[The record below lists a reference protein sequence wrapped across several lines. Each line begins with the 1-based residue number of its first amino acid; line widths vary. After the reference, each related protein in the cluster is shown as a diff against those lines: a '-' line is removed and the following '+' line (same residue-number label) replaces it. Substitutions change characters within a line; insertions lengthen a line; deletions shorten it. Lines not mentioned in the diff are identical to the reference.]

1 MNPLMRNRDEEPVN
15 VLPHPEHPLRFW
27 IDRGEGVPYGVDLTE
42 FTEGGRREDQPPRL
56 RERWVRDFGGRPKF
70 ARAFAEVVSLTRP
83 SEESFKAWRHS
94 IRVFFRFLDEE
105 QQETGRQVTSIEDIT
120 DALGPKFRIWC
131 EMSGAG
137 TKIYSRVKTAC
148 DRMREF
154 AGLHPLF
161 WPARPSD
168 PPSLQEPVDELGMR
182 RLFNSFKKEAID
194 IKAMFC
200 EGERLAISGNDPRGA
215 RADQGF
221 LPAGWHRRENHA
233 WLVREMTRDRLPNR
247 RELLGSHA
255 QGLITANDAATQ
267 KHDGPAYLVPGMSE
281 RGRQGIVGKLR
292 WFHPSYHDTGVFL
305 WLFLIGTGW
314 NLATA
319 LALDVSDEE
328 NWVDDHPQRTDFK
341 ILHAFKERADRH
353 QFTISM
359 EKPEWHPYRIVRFMI
374 ERTKILRATLR
385 HRLAAVLEKKRSDS
399 SPALDKEVAE
409 IEAALRSPWLY
420 HVVNKTGAIG
430 AFHHSDSMHLNDLAR
445 AVAIKHNLLQQH
457 PTLAQITTAI
467 ARDAWIGYAYVKT
480 GYHVLMTRLASQ
492 HATARTLKHYLNRRR
507 HREHSEVQIRKWQN
521 AAFAELSGGRPIDPT
536 RLRLLVQNGAISAE
550 QEARLLDL
558 RKRTRLGMG
567 CLDPT
572 HPPVHIAP
580 DHKEGALCR
589 VQRCTGC
596 HFGVVFEESL
606 VPLARAYAELL
617 FLRRQIPLAT
627 WSGSSLEDEFV
638 SLETTLKNFDS
649 VAVTAE
655 VDAWLAK
662 LKAREVVPHDIRPS
676 Y

>member
-1 MNPLMRNRDEEPVN
+1 MKHVMSGPDSGSVN
-15 VLPHPEHPLRFW
+15 FLPHTGHPLRFW
-27 IDRGEGVPYGVDLTE
+27 IDRGEGAPYEVDLTE
-42 FTEGGRREDQPPRL
+42 FVEGGRRENQSLRL
-56 RERWVRDFGGRPKF
+56 QERWTGDFSGRPKF
-70 ARAFAEVVSLTRP
+70 AREFGEVVRLIRP

-94 IRVFFRFLDEE
+94 VRVFFRFLDENH
-105 QQETGRQVTSIEDIT
+105 QKSGHDVTCIEDVT
-120 DALGPKFRIWC
+120 DSLGPKFRMWC
-131 EMSGAG
+131 ETSGAG
-137 TKIYSRVKTAC
+137 TKAYSVAKTTC

-154 AGLHPLF
+154 AGLRLLF
-161 WPARPSD
+161 WPARPND
-168 PPSLQEPVDELGMR
+168 TARLQAAVDELGMR
-182 RLFNSFKKEAID
+182 RLFSAFKKEAIEV
-194 IKAMFC
+194 KAMFR
-200 EGERLAISGNDPRGA
+200 EGERLSDAGVDPRGA

-221 LPAGWHRRENHA
+221 APASWHRRENHA
-233 WLVREMTRDRLPNR
+233 WLIRELSREVIPDRDRLLANR
-247 RELLGSHA
+247 A
-255 QGLITANDAATQ
+255 QGLFKSNDAATQ
-267 KHDGPAYLVPGMSE
+267 KYDGPEYLVPGMTA
-281 RGRQGIVGKLR
+281 RGRQGVVGKLR
-292 WFHPSYHDTGVFL
+292 WFHPSYYDTGVFL

-319 LALDVSDEE
+319 LALDISDET

-341 ILHAFKERADRH
+341 ILYAFKERAGRH

-385 HRLAAVLEKKRSDS
+385 HRLVAMLEKKRSDS

-430 AFHHSDSMHLNDLAR
+430 AFHHTDSTHLNHLAR

-507 HREHSEVQIRKWQN
+507 YREHSEVQIRKWQS
-521 AAFAELSGGRPIDPT
+521 AAFAEISGGRPIDPT

-572 HPPVHIAP
+572 HPPINIAP

-627 WSGSSLEDEFV
+627 WSGSSLEEEFV

-649 VAVTAE
+649 VAVTAA

-662 LKAREVVPHDIRPS
+662 LEAREVVPHDIRPS